1 RRAFRTAGA
10 DTVISSLWQV
20 KDESTSELMQM
31 FYENLWLEDMGTHAA
46 LRRAQL
52 DMLNANRRANAND
65 PRPSTWGAFVLD
77 GDWR

>member
-1 RRAFRTAGA
+1 
-10 DTVISSLWQV
+10 
-20 KDESTSELMQM
+20 MQM